1 MNNVRV
7 CYVQDLR
14 YSILRHLHYMI
25 GQWRLL
31 TTSRL
36 NITFNIASVTTNI
49 SALLVGAI
57 LDRYGP
63 RICGLI
69 SSGLLLFGS
78 LCMAFAAGLPFDA
91 YIAGHFL
98 LALGGTFI
106 FVPSFHLSNAFPQ
119 VQGLIL
125 ALITGAFD
133 ASAAVFLVFRLLYES
148 TNGAFGLKQFFLV
161 YLAVPAFV
169 FVCELT
175 LMPATSYETRME
187 LDSKAEQA
195 KNPEN
200 DVHSSDDELE
210 TEREVRRVRSARH
223 DQRKRTI
230 TEISDLLGT
239 QAERDEHL
247 RREGE
252 KRVTSGVWG
261 ALHGLPASKQVRTP
275 WFILITLLTV
285 LQMARMN
292 LFIATI
298 WSQYTYMLDSP
309 LNAGRVNEFFDVA
322 LPIGGIAAV
331 PFIGFLLDSTSTVV
345 VLGLLVFLNTTIGI
359 LGVLPFLWAAY
370 ANVVLFVLF
379 RPLYYSAMS

>member
-1 MNNVRV
+1 MCEYATSR
-7 CYVQDLR
+7 
-14 YSILRHLHYMI
+14 ILGI
-25 GQWRLL
+25 L
-31 TTSRL
+31 TPSLCLVDRWPLTASRL
-36 NITFNIASVTTNI
+36 NVTFNIASVTTNI

-78 LCMAFAAGLPFDA
+78 LCMAFAANLPFDA

-98 LALGGTFI
+98 LALGGTFT

-148 TNGAFGLKQFFLV
+148 TDGAFGLKQFFLV
-161 YLAVPAFV
+161 YLAIPVFI
-169 FVCELT
+169 FVCQLI
-175 LMPATSYETRME
+175 LMPAASYQTRME
-187 LDSKAEQA
+187 LDHEAEQA
-195 KNPEN
+195 KNPAN

-210 TEREVRRVRSARH
+210 TEREVRRVRSARR
-223 DQRKRTI
+223 DQRRRTI
-230 TEISDLLGT
+230 TEINDLLGT
-239 QAERDEHL
+239 RAERNEHL
-247 RREGE
+247 RREDE

-309 LNAGRVNEFFDVA
+309 LKAERVNEFFDIA

-331 PFIGFLLDSTSTVV
+331 PFIGLLLDSTSTVV
-345 VLGLLVFLNTTIGI
+345 ILGLITFLSTTIGI

>member
-1 MNNVRV
+1 
-7 CYVQDLR
+7 
-14 YSILRHLHYMI
+14 
-25 GQWRLL
+25 
-31 TTSRL
+31 
-36 NITFNIASVTTNI
+36 
-49 SALLVGAI
+49 
-57 LDRYGP
+57 
-63 RICGLI
+63 
-69 SSGLLLFGS
+69 
-78 LCMAFAAGLPFDA
+78 MAFAAGLPFDG
-91 YIAGHFL
+91 YIAGNFL

-133 ASAAVFLVFRLLYES
+133 ASAAVSLVFRLLYES

-210 TEREVRRVRSARH
+210 AEREVRRVRSARH

-247 RREGE
+247 RREDE
-252 KRVTSGVWG
+252 KRVTSGAWG

-292 LFIATI
+292 IATI

-331 PFIGFLLDSTSTVV
+331 PFIGFLLDSTSTVG